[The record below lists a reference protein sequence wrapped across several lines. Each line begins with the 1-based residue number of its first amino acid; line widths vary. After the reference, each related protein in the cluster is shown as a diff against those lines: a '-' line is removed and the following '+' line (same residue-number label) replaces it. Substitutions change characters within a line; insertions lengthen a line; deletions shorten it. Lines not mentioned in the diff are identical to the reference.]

1 MHLFPSWFS
10 RRFFARLISTLICT
24 VLVLR
29 PFNKYAGQSAFLAL
43 TIKELVFSVQE
54 SLAQQL
60 EATVLHLLGGLVA
73 IGWSMLGKYLASLAP
88 EQERLARAIPAIFL
102 AVFCFF
108 GMLEELILWFY
119 KADIICCLAGWLKSR
134 LPRLTLSTRIAGF
147 TAIWLLTADVGAIQ
161 VSLN

>member
-24 VLVLR
+24 ILVLR

-73 IGWSMLGKYLASLAP
+73 IGWSMLGKYVASLAP
-88 EQERLARAIPAIFL
+88 EHEPLARAIPAIFL
-102 AVFCFF
+102 AVFSFF
-108 GMLEELILWFY
+108 GMPEELSVVL
-119 KADIICCLAGWLKSR
+119 
-134 LPRLTLSTRIAGF
+134 
-147 TAIWLLTADVGAIQ
+147 
-161 VSLN
+161 